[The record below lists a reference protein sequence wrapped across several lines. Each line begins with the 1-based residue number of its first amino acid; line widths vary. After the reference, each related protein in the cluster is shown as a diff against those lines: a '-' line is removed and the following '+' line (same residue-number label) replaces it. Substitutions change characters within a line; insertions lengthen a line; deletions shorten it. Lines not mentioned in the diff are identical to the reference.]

1 MVEIERRPVK
11 CSSQSLFAS
20 SRPELS
26 RPSQRSWWATLP
38 PTRRTCCSTNL
49 RRHYDTSTS
58 YPILPIQS
66 VRRQELSPR
75 CSRPSFENSA
85 LLDLSLTPSFLPF
98 PSLFPRRLSCVFCWD
113 VGCLCRPRK
122 EDPPAET
129 RRDAVTSSSF
139 DALTARELSPRF
151 VLPALFNPCVEYT
164 SDLASWT

>member
-98 PSLFPRRLSCVFCWD
+98 PSLPSSPVVCRVCS
-113 VGCLCRPRK
+113 VGMWVASVDQEKKILRPK
-122 EDPPAET
+122 QEGT
-129 RRDAVTSSSF
+129 RSRQVRSM
-139 DALTARELSPRF
+139 R
-151 VLPALFNPCVEYT
+151 
-164 SDLASWT
+164 